1 MLHDHKLDEWL
12 AKGLLDADA
21 VARIRAY
28 EEGHRRPVLLYAVG
42 GLGALTVTLGVVA
55 IIASNWEAI
64 PGGVKLAIDL
74 ALAGAL
80 ALAIVASH
88 RRKIAWLRET
98 LIALYFGYVLASI
111 GLISQVYHLGGA
123 TWQALLAWSALCALL
138 VTRARSRGV
147 ATAWLLSL
155 QATYLVCLSA
165 FAESTSGVDMLAL
178 GLVPVG
184 VLLPLAAT
192 ASKRLQRARPRFVAA
207 FRGIAWTELA
217 WMASLATLALYNDP
231 LRDEARGALLLGLA
245 VSAALVAFLVVRARA
260 LVAREAAARP
270 MVALLALVLVLLYA
284 PVLLGLGDLDLLGA
298 LAFLGLW
305 GAVAWLAHANHDA
318 RLLNTA
324 TALLALRLLIIYFEV
339 FGTLLSTGI
348 GLISGGL
355 LTLGLAWLWS
365 RGRREFAAELAP
377 GDAPPP
383 SQGENAP

>member
-1 MLHDHKLDEWL
+1 VLHDHKLDEWR
-12 AKGLLDADA
+12 AQGLLDADT

-28 EEGHRRPVLLYAVG
+28 EEGHRRPVLLYVVG

-74 ALAGAL
+74 ALAAAL
-80 ALAIVASH
+80 ASGIVASH
-88 RRKIAWLRET
+88 RRGIAWLRET

-138 VTRARSRGV
+138 LTRAHSRGV

-155 QATYLVCLSA
+155 QMTYLVCLSA
-165 FAESTSGVDMLAL
+165 FAERTSDADMLAL
-178 GLVPVG
+178 GLVPLG
-184 VLLPLAAT
+184 VLAPLAAT
-192 ASKRLQRARPRFVAA
+192 ASERLQRARPRMVAA
-207 FRGIAWTELA
+207 FRGVAWTELA
-217 WMASLATLALYNDP
+217 WMASFATFAFYEDP
-231 LRDEARGALLLGLA
+231 MRNESRGALVVGLGL
-245 VSAALVAFLVVRARA
+245 SAALTGVLVLRARR
-260 LVAREAAARP
+260 LVARAAAAKP
-270 MVALLALVLVLLYA
+270 MVVLLGVVLFLLYV
-284 PVLLGLGDLDLLGA
+284 PVLLGLGGLNLVGA

-305 GAVAWLAHANHDA
+305 GTVAWLAHTNHDA

-324 TALLALRLLIIYFEV
+324 TALLALRLLVIYFEV
-339 FGTLLSTGI
+339 FGSLLSTGI

-365 RGRREFAAELAP
+365 RKRREFAAELAP
-377 GDAPPP
+377 AE
-383 SQGENAP
+383 GENAP